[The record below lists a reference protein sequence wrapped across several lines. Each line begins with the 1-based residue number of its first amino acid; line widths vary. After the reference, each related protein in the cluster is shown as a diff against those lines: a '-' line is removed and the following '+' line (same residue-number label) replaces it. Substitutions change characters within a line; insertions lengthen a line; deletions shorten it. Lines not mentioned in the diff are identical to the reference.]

1 MLVRNYFLVKPTFSK
16 HLMDIN
22 KLMYDLSQTKTIS
35 HKIYEKNKNW
45 ELEDFKLDQKRQRQE
60 A

>member
-1 MLVRNYFLVKPTFSK
+1 
-16 HLMDIN
+16 MDIN

-35 HKIYEKNKNW
+35 QKIYEKNKNW